1 MSERKRLI
9 GLINPMADDNS
20 YTDDT
25 RKYTLTWIEDW
36 KTGAALTKR
45 LKELRILVYQ
55 DLETGEFTMSLVD
68 DWQELNRSLLEG
80 YRIKAHSIDVDI
92 EVKKPEWSKVV
103 EYYESDITPRRKR
116 RMESK

>member
-1 MSERKRLI
+1 MSGIKRLI
-9 GLINPMADDNS
+9 GLINPIADDNS

-36 KTGAALTKR
+36 ETGAALTKR

-68 DWQELNRSLLEG
+68 DWQELEGKLLEG
-80 YRIKAHSIDVDI
+80 YKIRTYKIDTKI
-92 EVKKPEWSKVV
+92 EVE
-103 EYYESDITPRRKR
+103 
-116 RMESK
+116 